1 MNQILYVEKPKNSGK
16 GGFKLLAKISAI
28 IMIIFAVILIVVG
41 ILKIVNSASASG
53 KNEPKISI
61 REVEDDLELSVT
73 HDKAIDKII
82 YSWNGE
88 NEVELQ
94 GKNRTEVIEKI
105 ELPTGNN
112 VLSVK
117 VIDIDKNETEYTKS
131 YYKEADEDNV
141 KPQIEFSSSESSK
154 AKITVKDNKELAYVM
169 YHWNNEEDTT
179 LQPNEDSK
187 KIIEEKIPLLKGK
200 NTLTVTAVD
209 AAGNEQIA
217 TKEYLYAKKPTI
229 NITQEGQEVLIKV
242 FDEENIQKIEL
253 TLNGQFFSTDSEG
266 TGVALNMQEA
276 EIRQPL
282 QAGQNTITVK
292 VYNVNGLDQEETKTF
307 DLSQTTDQQTTE
319 Q

>member
-1 MNQILYVEKPKNSGK
+1 MNQILYVDKPKNSGK
-16 GGFKLLAKISAI
+16 GGFKALALISAI

-41 ILKIVNSASASG
+41 IIKIAGA
-53 KNEPKISI
+53 KNGGVKEPDVSI
-61 REVEDDLELSVT
+61 REVDDKLEINVA

-82 YSWNGE
+82 YSWNDE
-88 NEVELQ
+88 NEMTLQ
-94 GKNRTEVIEKI
+94 GMNRTEIIEKI
-105 ELPTGNN
+105 EIPTGNN
-112 VLSVK
+112 VLNVK
-117 VIDIDKNETEYTKS
+117 VIDIDGLETKFTKS
-131 YYKEADEDNV
+131 YYKESNMDTT

-154 AKITVKDNKELAYVM
+154 AKITVKDNQELAYVM

-179 LQPNEDSK
+179 IQPNEDSK

-209 AAGNEQIA
+209 ASGNEQIA

-229 NITQEGQEVLIKV
+229 NITQEGSEIIIKV

-253 TLNGQFFSTDSEG
+253 TMNGQFFSTDSDG
-266 TGVALNMQEA
+266 SGVALNMQEA

-282 QAGQNTITVK
+282 QAGQNTVTVK
-292 VYNVNGLDQEETKTF
+292 VYNVNGMDQETTQTF
-307 DLSQTTDQQTTE
+307 NLEQTTDQQA